1 MTRYGG
7 MTDENKY
14 KINLFRVILLLH
26 SSFYFVKYDISL
38 YSMGNLEMALVEF
51 DIII

>member
-1 MTRYGG
+1 MTRYRG

-14 KINLFRVILLLH
+14 QINLFRIILLLQRIY
-26 SSFYFVKYDISL
+26 YFVKYDISL